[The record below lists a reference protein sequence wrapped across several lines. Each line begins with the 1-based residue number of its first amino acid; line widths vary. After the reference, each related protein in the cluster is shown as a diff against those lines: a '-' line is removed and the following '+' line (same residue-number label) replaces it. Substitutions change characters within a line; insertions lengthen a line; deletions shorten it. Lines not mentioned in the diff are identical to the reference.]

1 LIIVVVMVAV
11 VVSLIDEKIEENPR
25 TLRVGGCDVGAGL
38 TANFHLYIFYAFI
51 FFSLLFIDFP
61 D

>member
-1 LIIVVVMVAV
+1 MKKK
-11 VVSLIDEKIEENPR
+11 EKKTQEHWWR
-25 TLRVGGCDVGAGL
+25 GCDVGAGL